1 MTQLREYEK
10 NHHETVLELSTQLM
24 ESYSKGILEEELPD
38 GLRIVSKETTQIYL
52 IWVYTHFTYDIAH
65 IYIIVNFFSQ
75 LFADKDT
82 LLSAINAAHDAHMLV
97 IDNKVSEG
105 GIEGE
110 NGFKIIDD

>member
-52 IWVYTHFTYDIAH
+52 I
-65 IYIIVNFFSQ
+65 
-75 LFADKDT
+75 
-82 LLSAINAAHDAHMLV
+82 
-97 IDNKVSEG
+97 
-105 GIEGE
+105 
-110 NGFKIIDD
+110 